1 MIRTTERVHT
11 SPNELSW
18 LEHGDSLRDG
28 MLHTILL
35 QIKVVK
41 QQLGKQQEEK
51 KYSEE
56 KMAAYVETKAKG
68 LHREKPP

>member
-1 MIRTTERVHT
+1 
-11 SPNELSW
+11 
-18 LEHGDSLRDG
+18 

-41 QQLGKQQEEK
+41 EPLRKQQEEK

-56 KMAAYVETKAKG
+56 KMAAYVETKARE
-68 LHREKPP
+68 LREKPPRREVHHNHIGWGILK